1 MQNSRLGKTFVMATV
16 VIVTLCASI
25 TSWSDGAT
33 ATEDTEY
40 KTVDWVAVYLGVVPA
55 EIVKGHPRG
64 HPEQTMHSGVPI
76 GPHQYHVLAA
86 IFDSASGARIS
97 DATVTAQISGLGL
110 SGARQ
115 KLEPMEISG
124 TITYGGYFN
133 LPGRDLYT
141 VRLTIERPGVARAV
155 VVDFRYDHRR

>member
-1 MQNSRLGKTFVMATV
+1 MQNSRLGTWLVMAA
-16 VIVTLCASI
+16 VIAMLCAPI
-25 TSWSDGAT
+25 AQWNDGA
-33 ATEDTEY
+33 AAAEDTEY
-40 KTVDWVAVYLGVVPA
+40 KTVGGVAVYLGVVPA

-64 HPEQTMHSGVPI
+64 QSEQTMHGGVPI

-86 IFDSASGARIS
+86 MFDSASGARLSNAI
-97 DATVTAQISGLGL
+97 VTAQISGLGL

-124 TITYGGYFN
+124 TTTYGGYFN

-141 VRLTIERPGVARAV
+141 VRLIIERPGAAQAV
-155 VVDFRYDHRR
+155 VVDFKYDHRH

>member
-1 MQNSRLGKTFVMATV
+1 MQNSRPGRWLVMAA
-16 VIVTLCASI
+16 VIAMLCASMAH
-25 TSWSDGAT
+25 WSDGA
-33 ATEDTEY
+33 AAAEDTEY
-40 KTVDWVAVYLGVVPA
+40 KSVGGLAVYLGVVPA

-97 DATVTAQISGLGL
+97 DAAVTAQISGLGL
-110 SGARQ
+110 SGGGQ
-115 KLEPMEISG
+115 TLEPMEISG